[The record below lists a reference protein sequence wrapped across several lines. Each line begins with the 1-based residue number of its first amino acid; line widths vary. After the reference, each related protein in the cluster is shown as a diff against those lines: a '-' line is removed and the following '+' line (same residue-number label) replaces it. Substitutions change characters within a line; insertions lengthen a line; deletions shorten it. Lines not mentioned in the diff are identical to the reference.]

1 MSEARKA
8 PARVHPDDRA
18 KIEAGNVVAALYHG
32 PPKSTAAI
40 AYYSPELIQCTL
52 PHSDPKSHVYT
63 KKNGN
68 FALIVA
74 GGYDK
79 DGQEVGVPY
88 GAFPRLVLAYIIT
101 RVRQTGDRRIEL
113 SSHFSTF
120 LREIGYTGGYK
131 GTGANGKR
139 VREQLL
145 RLLRA
150 NITFQYESDDKQ
162 HLAVQSV
169 NIAPRFELWFDE
181 RRPDEASLF
190 SSYIQISEDFHQAI
204 LRAPVPLRT
213 DILGALKRSPLALD
227 VYMWLS
233 YRLFTM
239 KASEQQEISLS
250 YGMLQQQFGTGIAE
264 ENYRMFRNRLKKAFK
279 QVAQYWQEPDGER
292 SLLNYDLDETRL
304 VLYRSPLLIGKA
316 KQSAAESA
324 KLADVQQIMASR
336 SFDMETRRKARQIA
350 GKWDVG
356 YLTSQYF
363 EWIDRRSVKPKDPRS
378 HFLAFIKKHRQLQG
392 ETL

>member
-1 MSEARKA
+1 MSEPAKRR

-18 KIEAGNVVAALYHG
+18 RIEAGNTVATLYHG
-32 PPKSTAAI
+32 APQATAAI

-52 PHSDPKSHVYT
+52 PHSDPKSRDWVKENGEFSLT
-63 KKNGN
+63 VTRGLDKK
-68 FALIVA
+68 
-74 GGYDK
+74 
-79 DGQEVGVPY
+79 GQVIGLPY

-101 RVRQTGDRRIEL
+101 RVLQTGERRIEL

-120 LREIGYTGGYK
+120 LKEIGYTGDYR

-145 RLLRA
+145 RLLQA
-150 NITFQYESDDKQ
+150 TITFHYESESKK
-162 HLAVQSV
+162 HLAVHSV
-169 NIAPRFELWFDE
+169 NIAPKFELWFDE

-190 SSYIQISEDFHQAI
+190 GSYIQISEEFREAI

-213 DILGALKRSPLALD
+213 DVLKALKRSPLALD
-227 VYMWLS
+227 VYMWVS

-239 KASEQQEISLS
+239 KATGQEEISLS

-264 ENYRMFRNRLKKAFK
+264 ENYRLFRQRLKAAFVE
-279 QVAQYWQEPDGER
+279 VAKYWQLPESDGAKQ
-292 SLLNYDLDETRL
+292 LLNFDLDAKRL

-324 KLADVQQIMASR
+324 AQQIMETR
-336 SFDMETRRKARQIA
+336 SFDMDTRRKARQIA

-363 EWIDRRSVKPKDPRS
+363 EWIGREQITPKDPRG
-378 HFLAFIKKHRQLQG
+378 HFLAFIKKHRQLNG
-392 ETL
+392 ETV